1 MKSIFIV
8 FLLCISLFS
17 YEKNQNDRYITYS
30 INTSYDNLMFALLD
44 EVSASGFV
52 LAYEANI
59 SKGLKNISKL
69 LNKQNVFINA
79 RKIGFCKS
87 SLSLE
92 MMQENPKN
100 MMFCPLSLAVYEL
113 KKNHIVIL
121 YQKIIPLRKED
132 KIILKINKIIPKLI
146 ENLLDD
152 IEDYKNILNKK
163 SYGN

>member
-8 FLLCISLFS
+8 FLLCVSLFA
-17 YEKNQNDRYITYS
+17 YEKKQNDRYITYT
-30 INTSYDNLMFALLD
+30 INTSYDDLMFALLD

-52 LAYEANI
+52 LAYQANI
-59 SKGLKNISKL
+59 SKGLNNISKL
-69 LNKQNVFINA
+69 LKKKNVFINA

-87 SLSLE
+87 SLSLK

-100 MMFCPLSLAVYEL
+100 MMFCPLSLAIYEL

-121 YQKIIPLRKED
+121 YQKIVPLRKKD
-132 KIILKINKIIPKLI
+132 KVVLQINKIIPKLI

-152 IEDYKNILNKK
+152 IEDYK
-163 SYGN
+163 SF